1 MALLWMLRHTESTEL
16 LLLAYRYTPAE
27 FVEETALSIQSV
39 LDGYPAETSGTLFI
53 VQNNQVVAAN
63 RPELIGQ
70 DVAGPLAQ
78 GIRSRRG
85 RRVLTYT

>member
-1 MALLWMLRHTESTEL
+1 MGSAVDVRRTGQKHRAAPACLPVH
-16 LLLAYRYTPAE
+16 PAE
-27 FVEETALSIQSV
+27 FVEETALSIQSI

-70 DVAGPLAQ
+70 DVAGSPLAQ
-78 GIRSRRG
+78 GIRKAGPQRS
-85 RRVLTYT
+85 